1 MEKMKEYYS
10 FVLITAMTVVG
21 AVTDGNAERYGR
33 MVTDLLLWPVGAVR
47 GIIAC
52 FGGL

>member
-1 MEKMKEYYS
+1 MEKLKEYYS
-10 FVLITAMTVVG
+10 FVFITALTVVG
-21 AVTDGNAERYGR
+21 AVTDGNAERYGW
-33 MVTDLLLWPVGAVR
+33 MVLDLLLWPLGAVR